1 MSRPVLYIAITN
13 HGFGHTVRS
22 ACAASLIKQMMP
34 DVLLVLVTTAPRW
47 LLESYIQADF
57 IYRPRAFDVGVI
69 QSDSINMDYKATL
82 SKMQDFR
89 SRQNQIVAGEVNFI
103 KTNKVSLILADIPA
117 IAAQIAQSAGIP
129 CWMMSNFGWDF
140 IYRDWG
146 EEFTDIADWI
156 TECYQKCDR
165 LFRFPFYEQ
174 MNSFTNITDVGL
186 IGGNPNYSESHLRE
200 TFGIKTPK
208 EKTILLSFGG
218 LGLHSMPYHVLANF
232 PDWQFIAFDY
242 NAPLLPNLVIVRD
255 NKYRPVDF
263 MPLCGR
269 VVSKPGF
276 STFAESLR
284 LDVPI
289 VTLTREGFAESKYL
303 IEGLEKY
310 GHHQIIP
317 SAEFFQGNWDFLHS
331 KPNHPKSNIPLL
343 KDGGEVIAKAVVDY
357 LNICE
362 V

>member
-22 ACAASLIKQMMP
+22 ACVASLIKQMMP

-103 KTNKVSLILADIPA
+103 KTNKCKLILADIPA

-146 EEFTDIADWI
+146 DEFTDIADWI
-156 TECYQKCDR
+156 SECYQKCDR

-174 MNSFTNITDVGL
+174 MNNFANITDVGL
-186 IGGNPNYSESHLRE
+186 IGGNPNYSETHLRE
-200 TFGIKTPK
+200 TFDIKTPK

-218 LGLHSMPYHVLANF
+218 LGLQIMPYHVLKNF

-263 MPLCGR
+263 MPLCDK
-269 VVSKPGF
+269 VISKPGF

-284 LDVPI
+284 LDTPI

-303 IEGLEKY
+303 IEGLENY

-317 SAEFFQGNWDFLHS
+317 ADEFFQGNWDFLQT
-331 KPNHPKSNIPLL
+331 KPNPPKSKISLL
-343 KDGGEVIAKAVVDY
+343 KDGGEAIAKTVVDY
-357 LNICE
+357 LIQ